1 MAYNIKVGSKCRAE
15 NIYSSRQLVAVISA
29 FSSSNVHCSVSLG
42 PYSLFNERKF
52 GSTTKVVDGLKEFL

>member
-1 MAYNIKVGSKCRAE
+1 MYCGAE

-52 GSTTKVVDGLKEFL
+52 GSTTTKVLPRIVDGLKEFL